1 MVDFGRVVQNA
12 SKVAENASRVVDNA
26 GRAVNHAGHTVGGLV
41 RRAGDRPVDARK
53 PQTVTVTA
61 PRAQVMQ
68 FWRDPENLSR
78 VFGDHVRVETV
89 EANRMRWTWDV
100 AGRSTIWDTRV
111 DVTSEGLAFVGEDDA
126 DTPGPRVVLAV
137 SDAPR
142 GSTAM
147 TLRAQVPAPDL
158 VTGAWT
164 FTALYRARALM
175 QTGEIPTLQ
184 GSPSARESEGDA

>member
-1 MVDFGRVVQNA
+1 MVDFNRVVQNA
-12 SKVAENASRVVDNA
+12 SRVVENANRAIDDA
-26 GRAVNHAGHTVGGLV
+26 GRSVGGFV
-41 RRAGDRPVDARK
+41 RRAVDRPVDARR
-53 PQTVTVTA
+53 PQTVTVAA

-89 EANRMRWTWDV
+89 EANRLRWTWERP
-100 AGRSTIWDTRV
+100 GGTTTWDTRV

-142 GSTAM
+142 GGTEM
-147 TLRAQVPAPDL
+147 TLRAEVPVPDL
-158 VTGAWT
+158 VTGALT

-184 GSPSARESEGDA
+184 GSPSARASEGDA

>member
-12 SKVAENASRVVDNA
+12 NRVVDSA
-26 GRAVNHAGHTVGGLV
+26 GKAVNDAGHTVGGFV
-41 RRAGDRPVDARK
+41 RRAVDRPVDARK
-53 PQTVTVTA
+53 PQTVTVAA

-68 FWRDPENLSR
+68 FWRDPENLSK

-89 EANRMRWTWDV
+89 EANRLRWTWDT

-142 GSTAM
+142 GGTGM
-147 TLRAQVPAPDL
+147 TLRAEVPAPDL